1 MTTNELK
8 AMAKNLGFHTFEELY
23 NDASE
28 MTMIYSK
35 EEKEHK
41 QAMEAIE
48 QTIKTFQY
56 VMKDTVIEDNM
67 KAIIEQLK
75 EQMAIID
82 KELENI
88 ESAWGEQ
95 TEIIMALEEMDEYT
109 YYSESF

>member
-8 AMAKNLGFHTFEELY
+8 AMAKNLGFHNFDELY
-23 NDASE
+23 KDASE
-28 MTMIYSK
+28 MTMIYTK

-41 QAMEAIE
+41 QAMESIV

-109 YYSESF
+109 YYTETF